1 MAKATSSSVVITKDA
16 LISAVQAKTK
26 TQLTKAE
33 LGTITDGILEVI
45 GESLVNGSDVLLKG
59 VGSLRVRTAAE
70 RNARNVRTGEAIV
83 VPARREVKF
92 SVSEDLKKR
101 VAPLMAA

>member
-1 MAKATSSSVVITKDA
+1 MAKPASSSVVITKDA

-33 LGTITDGILEVI
+33 LGNITDSILEVI